1 MRRIEIRDSIDV
13 YAARR
18 LVRELA
24 REVGFDRA
32 GCQELEIV
40 VSELVSNIVKYGT
53 SGSVEVDALSGDQPG
68 AGVSIVAED
77 IGPPF
82 RNLELAL
89 LDGYDDRGP
98 IDPLLLLKR
107 RGIGMG
113 LGAVL
118 RLTDAFG
125 VDQTPGQP
133 KRISVRRYV
142 VRPRKPRAAP

>member
-1 MRRIEIRDSIDV
+1 MPRCAVRDLIDA

-18 LVRELA
+18 AVREVA
-24 REVGFDRA
+24 RQVGFDRS

-40 VSELVSNIVKYGT
+40 VSELCSNIVKYGT
-53 SGSVEVDALSGDQPG
+53 SGSVEIEALADPALG

-89 LDGYDDRGP
+89 RDGYDDNGP
-98 IDPLLLLKR
+98 IDPLKLLQR
-107 RGIGMG
+107 RGLGAG

-118 RLTDAFG
+118 RLTDSFTLEQ
-125 VDQTPGQP
+125 DEPQR
-133 KRISVRRYV
+133 KRIFVRRYLK
-142 VRPRKPRAAP
+142 RPKPARRR